1 MILSNLK
8 LFAVRPR
15 NKHYQEDEE
24 KKIKKVDNETA
35 ETHLSNRNHPHPKNT
50 HIKKPPN
57 TPPTHT
63 HTRNKPTKRGG
74 KPNSYR
80 NFFERYEM
88 SIQNAM

>member
-50 HIKKPPN
+50 HIKKKPN
-57 TPPTHT
+57 TPPLHT
-63 HTRNKPTKRGG
+63 HIHETNQQKGG
-74 KPNSYR
+74 KNPIFTVIFLR
-80 NFFERYEM
+80 GM
-88 SIQNAM
+88 KC

>member
-15 NKHYQEDEE
+15 NKHYQEDED

-50 HIKKPPN
+50 HIKKKPN
-57 TPPTHT
+57 TPPYTHT
-63 HTRNKPTKRGG
+63 YTKQTNEKGG
-74 KPNSYR
+74 KTQFLP
-80 NFFERYEM
+80 
-88 SIQNAM
+88 